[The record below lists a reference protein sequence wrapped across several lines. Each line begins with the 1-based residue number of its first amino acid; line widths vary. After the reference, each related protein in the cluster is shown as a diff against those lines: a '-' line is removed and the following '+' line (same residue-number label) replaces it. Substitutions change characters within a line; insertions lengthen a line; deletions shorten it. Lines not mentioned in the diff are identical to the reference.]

1 MEACD
6 TVIICFILLNGTS
19 QVPIPKVHMN
29 SCYYRPQTKLQK
41 GNIFTLVC
49 QSAPGQTPL
58 RYTHSPSGRHPQQMA
73 TPVDGTH
80 PTGMHS
86 CLANYFPTTA

>member
-1 MEACD
+1 MGTCD
-6 TVIICFILLNGTS
+6 IVIICFIPLNGTS

-41 GNIFTLVC
+41 GNIFTPLC

-58 RYTHSPSGRHPQQMA
+58 QAHTLPLADTPSRWLLWQIVHILLECIL
-73 TPVDGTH
+73 V
-80 PTGMHS
+80 
-86 CLANYFPTTA
+86 